1 MCIRDRAIPLDL
13 RPGIGNLIFGCDICQ
28 EVCPWNS
35 KSKPTTVEA
44 FRPRQGNLL
53 PKLDS
58 LLKMTQVEFN
68 QRFKDSPIK
77 RAKRRGF
84 LRNVAVAMGNAR
96 DPDTVPVLSQAI
108 ADEEPLV
115 RQHAAWALG
124 QINNCQA
131 KDVLM
136 HRLPIEEDSVV
147 KAEIESAL

>member
-1 MCIRDRAIPLDL
+1 
-13 RPGIGNLIFGCDICQ
+13 
-28 EVCPWNS
+28 
-35 KSKPTTVEA
+35 
-44 FRPRQGNLL
+44 
-53 PKLDS
+53 
-58 LLKMTQVEFN
+58 MTQVEFN

-96 DPDTVPVLSQAI
+96 DPDTVPVLSHAI